1 MMKRM
6 RMLSLIL
13 AASLCITSLA
23 VMPGTVSAAK
33 KPSIAKKASVEV
45 GKTVTVKVKN
55 ADKKTSVKWSVSRKS
70 VAKITKS
77 TAKGKKAAVTV
88 KGIKKGKAVIK
99 ASIKTGKKKLTAK
112 CNLTVKKAVPAA
124 VVTAGTSAPASQAPA
139 VTPSAS
145 ASLDAAKMPDVT
157 GTPEATKAPDAT
169 GTPEATKAPDATG
182 TPEATKAPD
191 ATGTPE
197 ATKEPDA
204 TGTPEAT
211 KTPDVTEPPA
221 DTEYK
226 GTFICDSH
234 AGITTYKTQ
243 DLADAGKAENQSEAA
258 ARDSV
263 TGEAVTTGEGQI
275 NFTVVTDEGYMV
287 DSIVIAP
294 KESYKNLKGPSDTGR
309 DNTYRITKIS
319 GDITI
324 TVTTKEI
331 PDTPVTE
338 YKAVFECGGH
348 ASITTYRT
356 QDYDDESVAAADQTE
371 AVARDSKT
379 GEAVVDGT
387 GQINFRVVCEEGYHV
402 ADVKVSPKVSY
413 KNLKDSS
420 DSKDDD
426 IIPVNCYRVTK
437 IAGDIT
443 ITVKI
448 EKIDG

>member
-6 RMLSLIL
+6 RMLSSIL

-33 KPSIAKKASVEV
+33 KPSIAKRASVEV

-99 ASIKTGKKKLTAK
+99 ASIKNGKKKLTAK
-112 CNLTVKKAVPAA
+112 CNLTVKKVVPAA
-124 VVTAGTSAPASQAPA
+124 VTAGTSAPASQTPA
-139 VTPSAS
+139 VMPSAS
-145 ASLDAAKMPDVT
+145 ASPDAAKM
-157 GTPEATKAPDAT
+157 PDAT
-169 GTPEATKAPDATG
+169 GTPEATKI
-182 TPEATKAPD
+182 
-191 ATGTPE
+191 
-197 ATKEPDA
+197 PDA

-243 DLADAGKAENQSEAA
+243 NLADAGKAENQSEAA

-356 QDYDDESVAAADQTE
+356 QDYDDESVAAANQTE

-387 GQINFRVVCEEGYHV
+387 GQINFRVVCEEGYRV

>member
-6 RMLSLIL
+6 RILSSIL

-45 GKTVTVKVKN
+45 GKTVTVKIKN

-88 KGIKKGKAVIK
+88 KGIKKGRAVIK

-112 CNLTVKKAVPAA
+112 CNLSVKKAVPAA
-124 VVTAGTSAPASQAPA
+124 VTAGTSAPASQTPA
-139 VTPSAS
+139 VMPSAS
-145 ASLDAAKMPDVT
+145 ASPDATKMPDVT
-157 GTPEATKAPDAT
+157 GTPDA
-169 GTPEATKAPDATG
+169 A
-182 TPEATKAPD
+182 KAPD

-197 ATKEPDA
+197 ATKEPDATGTPEATKIPDA

-331 PDTPVTE
+331 PETPVTE

-356 QDYDDESVAAADQTE
+356 QDYDDESVAAANQTE

-387 GQINFRVVCEEGYHV
+387 GQINFRVVCEEGYRV

>member
-6 RMLSLIL
+6 RMLSSIL

-33 KPSIAKKASVEV
+33 KPSIAKRASVEV

-99 ASIKTGKKKLTAK
+99 ASIKTGTKKLTAK

-124 VVTAGTSAPASQAPA
+124 VTAGTSAPASRAPA

-145 ASLDAAKMPDVT
+145 ASPDVAKMPDAT
-157 GTPEATKAPDAT
+157 GTPEVTKAPEAT
-169 GTPEATKAPDATG
+169 GTPEATKAP
-182 TPEATKAPD
+182 E

>member
-6 RMLSLIL
+6 RMLSSIL

-33 KPSIAKKASVEV
+33 KPSIAKRASVEV

-99 ASIKTGKKKLTAK
+99 ASIKNGKKKLTAK

-124 VVTAGTSAPASQAPA
+124 VTAGTSAPASQTPA
-139 VTPSAS
+139 VMPSAS
-145 ASLDAAKMPDVT
+145 ASPDAAKM
-157 GTPEATKAPDAT
+157 
-169 GTPEATKAPDATG
+169 
-182 TPEATKAPD
+182 
-191 ATGTPE
+191 
-197 ATKEPDA
+197 PDA

-356 QDYDDESVAAADQTE
+356 QDYDDESVAAANQTE

-387 GQINFRVVCEEGYHV
+387 GQINFRVVCEEGYRV

-448 EKIDG
+448 EQIDG

>member
-6 RMLSLIL
+6 RILSSIL

-23 VMPGTVSAAK
+23 VMPGIVSAAK

-45 GKTVTVKVKN
+45 GKTVTVKIKN

-88 KGIKKGKAVIK
+88 KGIKKGRAVIK

-124 VVTAGTSAPASQAPA
+124 VTAGTSAPASQTPA
-139 VTPSAS
+139 VMPSAS
-145 ASLDAAKMPDVT
+145 ASPDAAKM
-157 GTPEATKAPDAT
+157 
-169 GTPEATKAPDATG
+169 
-182 TPEATKAPD
+182 
-191 ATGTPE
+191 
-197 ATKEPDA
+197 PDA

-287 DSIVIAP
+287 DSIVIVP

-331 PDTPVTE
+331 PETPVTE

-356 QDYDDESVAAADQTE
+356 QDYDDESVAAANQTE
-371 AVARDSKT
+371 AVARNSKT

-387 GQINFRVVCEEGYHV
+387 GQINFRVVCEEGYRV

>member
-6 RMLSLIL
+6 RMLSSIL

-33 KPSIAKKASVEV
+33 KPSIAKRASVEV

-99 ASIKTGKKKLTAK
+99 ASIKNGKKKLTAK

-124 VVTAGTSAPASQAPA
+124 VTAGTSAPASQTPA
-139 VTPSAS
+139 VMPSAS
-145 ASLDAAKMPDVT
+145 ASPDAAKM
-157 GTPEATKAPDAT
+157 
-169 GTPEATKAPDATG
+169 
-182 TPEATKAPD
+182 
-191 ATGTPE
+191 
-197 ATKEPDA
+197 PDA

-243 DLADAGKAENQSEAA
+243 NLADAGKAENQSEAA

-356 QDYDDESVAAADQTE
+356 QDYDDESVAAANQTE

-387 GQINFRVVCEEGYHV
+387 GQINFRVVCEEGYRV

>member
-33 KPSIAKKASVEV
+33 KPSIAKRASVEV

-99 ASIKTGKKKLTAK
+99 AFIKNGKKKLTAK

-124 VVTAGTSAPASQAPA
+124 VTAGTSAPASQTP
-139 VTPSAS
+139 VVMPSAS
-145 ASLDAAKMPDVT
+145 ASPDAAKMPDVT

-169 GTPEATKAPDATG
+169 GTPEVTKEPDATG
-182 TPEATKAPD
+182 TPEATKI
-191 ATGTPE
+191 
-197 ATKEPDA
+197 PDA

-243 DLADAGKAENQSEAA
+243 NLADAGKAENQSEAA

-356 QDYDDESVAAADQTE
+356 QDYDDESVAAANQTE

-387 GQINFRVVCEEGYHV
+387 GQINFRVVCEEGYRV